1 MAVQKIIG
9 KRIIKYDTESPNFK
23 PPKPKVVEE
32 VNGNLKE
39 NIEEDMYG
47 ERKHF
52 YTPEPNGNLQME
64 QMMGKILNK
73 LDNVGSGDKSQT
85 GVAPIEIDIKREI
98 AISKVDTSAVK
109 SQEFKGKVKNKKN
122 QLKALRHK
130 KMYQKQMGNK

>member
-1 MAVQKIIG
+1 MAVKQIFN
-9 KRIIKYDTESPNFK
+9 KRITKVDSRNPNYRPPTETK
-23 PPKPKVVEE
+23 EEE
-32 VNGNLKE
+32 VDGNIVE
-39 NIEEDMYG
+39 QEDIYG
-47 ERKHF
+47 ERKH
-52 YTPEPNGNLQME
+52 YHRPEPNGNLQME

-73 LDNVGSGDKSQT
+73 LDNVGTDNKSQT

-98 AISKVDTSAVK
+98 SISKVDQNSVK

>member
-1 MAVQKIIG
+1 MAVKQIFGKKIM
-9 KRIIKYDTESPNFK
+9 KVDPKNPNFK
-23 PPKPKVVEE
+23 PPEEKVEQVSGNIVED
-32 VNGNLKE
+32 
-39 NIEEDMYG
+39 EDVYG
-47 ERKHF
+47 ERKH
-52 YTPEPNGNLQME
+52 YYRPEPNGNLQME

-73 LDNVGSGDKSQT
+73 LDNVGTGDKSQT

-98 AISKVDTSAVK
+98 AISKVDQNSVK

>member
-1 MAVQKIIG
+1 MAVKQIFGKKIT
-9 KRIIKYDTESPNFK
+9 KVDPKNPNYRPPTERKEEKVSGN
-23 PPKPKVVEE
+23 VVED
-32 VNGNLKE
+32 
-39 NIEEDMYG
+39 EDVYG
-47 ERKHF
+47 ERKH
-52 YTPEPNGNLQME
+52 YYRPEPNGNLQME

-73 LDNVGSGDKSQT
+73 LDNVGTGDKSQT

-98 AISKVDTSAVK
+98 AISKVDQNSVK